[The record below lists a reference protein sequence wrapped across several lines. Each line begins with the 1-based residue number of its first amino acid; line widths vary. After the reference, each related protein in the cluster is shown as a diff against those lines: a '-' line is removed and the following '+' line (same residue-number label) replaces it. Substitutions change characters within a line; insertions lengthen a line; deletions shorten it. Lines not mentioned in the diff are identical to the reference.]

1 MLESFFLATVGQ
13 QTQAED
19 IGVTEQLA
27 KKQSQISSSLNMSH

>member
-27 KKQSQISSSLNMSH
+27 KKTITAI